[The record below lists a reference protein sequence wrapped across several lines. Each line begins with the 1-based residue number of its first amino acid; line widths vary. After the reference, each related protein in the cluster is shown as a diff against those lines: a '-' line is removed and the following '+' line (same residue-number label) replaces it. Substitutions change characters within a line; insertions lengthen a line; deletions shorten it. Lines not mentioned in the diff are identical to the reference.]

1 MHYLIVYDIASPKR
15 LQKIHKHL
23 TENAI
28 PLQNST
34 FLFTAS
40 RGRFEACWAQ
50 LARLAHK
57 HEDDIRAYP
66 LQPDSLQYSLGDKT
80 PEGIYCL

>member
-1 MHYLIVYDIASPKR
+1 MHYLIVYNIASPKR

-40 RGRFEACWAQ
+40 RDRFEA
-50 LARLAHK
+50 LR
-57 HEDDIRAYP
+57 EIFI
-66 LQPDSLQYSLGDKT
+66 SGDW
-80 PEGIYCL
+80 G

>member
-66 LQPDSLQYSLGDKT
+66 LQPDSLQWLADGRAHV
-80 PEGIYCL
+80 